1 MSLKDELDSLEQN
14 AQQEAQT
21 KHHNSLIPSLNAYQ
35 VKYYPAQEE
44 QEYGPYQ
51 TNRVL
56 KLKTEIVFAHNSLFE
71 DDKLIFQRMFPNN
84 KVGPVLKV
92 VRALSSWEELELLP
106 EADST
111 TTLQ

>member
-14 AQQEAQT
+14 AQQDAQT

-35 VKYYPAQEE
+35 VKYYPALGSYNPTEPE
-44 QEYGPYQ
+44 REH
-51 TNRVL
+51 T
-56 KLKTEIVFAHNSLFE
+56 LKTEIVFAHNSLFE
-71 DDKLIFQRMFPNN
+71 DNKLIFQRMFPNN

-106 EADST
+106 ETDST

>member
-1 MSLKDELDSLEQN
+1 MSLKDELDSLEQS
-14 AQQEAQT
+14 AQQDAQT

-35 VKYYPAQEE
+35 VKYFPAPSEVSSD
-44 QEYGPYQ
+44 GCHVN
-51 TNRVL
+51 TI
-56 KLKTEIVFAHNSLFE
+56 LKTEIVFAHNSLFE

-92 VRALSSWEELELLP
+92 VRALSTWEELELLS
-106 EADST
+106 ETDST